1 MAANITEI
9 ELEFTDNPSQGSSF
23 ELIFNDQNNDTFVLK
38 ETFVSKRSG
47 VNQIEIGIDLD
58 ATIKNV
64 YRALTMDY
72 QGAFNNTIISGNKI
86 KISPIN
92 NDWVFIDSVVAPSN
106 LPINFTPSEIPV
118 NDFKILLVEFLP
130 ASTNQCENVKIRVT
144 TNQPMTSYCVDH
156 SCQTINSNVVEF
168 ERMRAVQ
175 YRFDAVK
182 GSLIDTRLIKTPSPI
197 TNLINSLSVSIINSE
212 LGATATVIAP
222 FTYELEL
229 QYSLDNIVWQ
239 NSNVF
244 SGLDNGNF
252 IAYVKDIYGCTKSK
266 PFTVLNENF
275 GSPFVFVSKE
285 NSIRFIEPVD
295 YFETDENQSFCTSTA
310 KLNYGYIQE
319 FLNTDVITI
328 QFKSNFQTINC
339 LIREVSSGAIINI
352 SPEKITNNI
361 GVKTKYNQVKKY
373 KISDTQFG
381 VYFESGSI
389 LDYDNNSFVDTYS
402 LSGSLPAWAKLG
414 NTIQIE
420 SAFYF
425 IDSIAFDENVNA
437 EVLIFNGVG
446 PSVVT
451 NVNVSCKYNLHDY
464 EVYELVAD
472 MGLFSEKEIV
482 IEIVNVD
489 PNFGNYSLISERIS
503 VIESLT
509 DYLEIRYF
517 NTSNT
522 NVIYS
527 SGIQHLLRLPYNSIK
542 SNDTDSNESYKTDTN
557 THLINSK
564 VYEITD
570 FEFLP
575 FPLELFRKLKIAL
588 SMDTVFI
595 NGVGYTK
602 NAEFNKENLGS
613 TNLYKL
619 TASMIKNGF
628 VFNGSQNNS
637 ELISDEII
645 NVPGLLEI
653 NQNGYVGL

>member
-1 MAANITEI
+1 MATNITEI
-9 ELEFTDNPSQGSSF
+9 ELDFTGNPSQDSSF

-47 VNQIEIGIDLD
+47 VNQIEIGIDLE

-106 LPINFTPSEIPV
+106 LPINFTPYEIPV
-118 NDFKILLVEFLP
+118 NEFKILLVEFLP
-130 ASTNQCENVKIRVT
+130 ASTNQCENVKIRIT
-144 TNQPMTSYCVDH
+144 TNQPMTSYCVDQT
-156 SCQTINSNVVEF
+156 CQTINSNVVEF
-168 ERMRAVQ
+168 ERMRAVH
-175 YRFDAVK
+175 YLFDAVK

-197 TNLINSLSVSIINSE
+197 TNLINSLSVNVINSE
-212 LGATATVIAP
+212 LGATATINAP
-222 FTYELEL
+222 FAYELIL
-229 QYSLDNIVWQ
+229 QYSLDNVIWQ

-252 IAYVKDIYGCTKSK
+252 VAYVKDVYGCTKSK
-266 PFTVLNENF
+266 PFTILNDNF

-285 NSIRFIEPVD
+285 NSIRFIEPFD
-295 YFETDENQSFCTSTA
+295 SFPTDENQKFCKSAA

-319 FLNTDVITI
+319 FLNTDVITT
-328 QFKSNFQTINC
+328 QFKSNFQ
-339 LIREVSSGAIINI
+339 NI
-352 SPEKITNNI
+352 SCLVREIVSGTVTNITPEKLTNNI

-381 VYFESGSI
+381 IYFESGSI

-402 LSGSLPAWAKLG
+402 LNGSLPAWAKLG

-437 EVLIFNGVG
+437 EVLIFNGTG
-446 PSVVT
+446 PASVT
-451 NVNVSCKYNLHDY
+451 NVDVSCKYNVHEY
-464 EVYELVAD
+464 EVYELIVD
-472 MGLFSEKEIV
+472 MGLFSGKDIQVEIH
-482 IEIVNVD
+482 NLD
-489 PNFGNYSLISERIS
+489 PNFGNYTIKSETIYVS
-503 VIESLT
+503 ESLNN
-509 DYLEIRYF
+509 YLEIRYF
-517 NTSNT
+517 NSSNT

-527 SGIQHLLRLPYNSIK
+527 TGVQHVLRLPYNTVK
-542 SNDTDSNESYKTDTN
+542 SNDSDSNESYKTDTN
-557 THLINSK
+557 TYLLNSK
-564 VYEITD
+564 IHEVTD
-570 FEFLP
+570 FEFIP
-575 FPLELFRKLKIAL
+575 FPLEFFRKLKIAL

-602 NAEFNKENLGS
+602 NAEFGKENLGS

-628 VFNGSQNNS
+628 MFNSSQNNS
-637 ELISDEII
+637 EIISEEII
-645 NVPGLLEI
+645 NVPGLLEV
-653 NQNGYVGL
+653 NSNGYVGL